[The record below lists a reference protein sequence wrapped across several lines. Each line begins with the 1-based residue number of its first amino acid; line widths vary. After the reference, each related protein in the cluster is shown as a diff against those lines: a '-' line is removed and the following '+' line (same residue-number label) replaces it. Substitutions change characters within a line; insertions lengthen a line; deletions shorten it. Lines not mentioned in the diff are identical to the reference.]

1 MSAQPSALAHGLAD
15 TVDWLWR
22 DDPLRDPV
30 VEQRAR
36 LLLLD
41 CLGCALAALA
51 KPPLARL
58 ADALRAHERG
68 TLALPRI
75 GGGLTTTQ
83 VAALLAMAICW
94 DEACEGLPRAHG
106 RPGIHAV
113 APALALALARPVP
126 LRALLG
132 ALVAGY
138 EVGGRMGAVFRIKP
152 GMHVDGTWG
161 TFGAVAAAARLR
173 GLDTSATLDA
183 ISSVACQL
191 PFSLYLP
198 ITEGHE
204 TRNTYLGHAASLAL
218 LATAAAAA
226 GIGAPAEAP
235 AVHRHLA
242 LGLEPDVALVPTGQ
256 WLLLEGYLKAF
267 AGTRH
272 VHYGAACAL
281 AWREAVGTPL
291 PAIRAV
297 TLEVYQEA
305 QTYCANRAPQ
315 SAIQAQFSLSYGLA
329 RALLNGSLEPDAY
342 EPDALGD
349 PALQALEGMIEIAV
363 DPAMATRGARLTV
376 VSEHGTWQGRS
387 QDSPADPERPMSP
400 AEVAAKFRRYAA
412 PALGAR
418 AAGLAELVLRAPLET
433 CFVVG

>member
-1 MSAQPSALAHGLAD
+1 MSAPASPLARSLAD

-22 DDPLRDPV
+22 DDPLGDPG

-51 KPPLARL
+51 KPALARL
-58 ADALRAHERG
+58 AGALRETERG
-68 TLALPRI
+68 TVALPCV

-106 RPGIHAV
+106 RPGIHAA
-113 APALALALARPVP
+113 APALALALARPLP
-126 LRALLG
+126 LGALLG

-138 EVGGRMGAVFRIKP
+138 EIGGRMGEAFRIKP

-173 GLDTSATLDA
+173 GLDARTTIDA
-183 ISSVACQL
+183 LAGAACQL

-198 ITEGHE
+198 IAEGHE
-204 TRNTYLGHAASLAL
+204 TRNTYLAHAAGLAL
-218 LATAAAAA
+218 LATASAAA
-226 GIGAPAEAP
+226 GIAAPAEAP
-235 AVHRHLA
+235 ALHRRLA
-242 LGLEPDVALVPTGQ
+242 LGLEPEVALAPPGQ

-281 AWREAVGTPL
+281 AWRAAVGTPV
-291 PAIRAV
+291 PAIRSVALAV
-297 TLEVYQEA
+297 YPEA
-305 QTYCANRAPQ
+305 QTYCANRAPRT
-315 SAIQAQFSLSYGLA
+315 AIQAQFSLSYGLA
-329 RALLNGSLEPDAY
+329 RALRHGTLEPDAY
-342 EPDALGD
+342 EPAALAD
-349 PALQALEGMIEIAV
+349 PALRELEALIEITV
-363 DPAMATRGARLTV
+363 DPAMTTRGACLTV
-376 VSEHGTWQGRS
+376 VSERGTWQGRS
-387 QDSPADPERPMSP
+387 QDSPADPERPLS
-400 AEVAAKFRRYAA
+400 AAAVEAKFLRYAT

-433 CFVVG
+433 RFVLG